1 MKKKIQ
7 ENLTFNKASVIL
19 MYIMVICLFLFCYI
33 TQQYPPAEFTYCWFI
48 FWIAQAIIT
57 CVLQINKRKSRRH
70 EQERISF
77 FEAITPYIN
86 EENVNSI
93 IEKYTGISPKYK
105 VRQHQKEEIKR

>member
-70 EQERISF
+70 DQERISF

-93 IEKYTGISPKYK
+93 VEKYTGISPKYK
-105 VRQHQKEEIKR
+105 VREHQKEEIKR